1 MASVDVMDLAGKS
14 AGKVEVADEV
24 FGRRQNDALL
34 HEVVVREQ
42 ASFRQGTHMTKTR
55 GLVSGGGKKPWKQ
68 KGTGRARAG
77 SNRSPLWKG
86 GGTTFGPQPR
96 DYSYRMPRKKVRA
109 ALRVALSDALRD
121 GRLICVDDLS
131 VDSPK
136 TKAFATAIAGLG
148 DLKGALFV
156 VDQLTDNLA
165 LASRNINTLAV
176 AEANDITPY
185 DVVACRRLVVSKA
198 AMAQLGGPTD
208 AA

>member
-1 MASVDVMDLAGKS
+1 MNAKVYSREGKET
-14 AGKVEVADEV
+14 GKVELPEAV
-24 FGRRQNDALL
+24 FGVAWNPDLV
-34 HEVVVREQ
+34 HEVVIGMQANARNSTAHTKDRSEVR
-42 ASFRQGTHMTKTR
+42 
-55 GLVSGGGKKPWKQ
+55 GGGRKPWKQ

-121 GRLICVDDLS
+121 GRLTCVDDLTI
-131 VDSPK
+131 DSPK